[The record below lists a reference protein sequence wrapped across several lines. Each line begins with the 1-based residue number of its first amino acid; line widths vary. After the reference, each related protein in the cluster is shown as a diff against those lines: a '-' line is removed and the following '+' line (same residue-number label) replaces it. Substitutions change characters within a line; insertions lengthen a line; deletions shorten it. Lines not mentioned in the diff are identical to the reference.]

1 MNFNTREREFEFD
14 LKENFADK
22 EDPNTPT
29 LRDRPKGP
37 PPLCPTIT
45 L

>member
-1 MNFNTREREFEFD
+1 MNFNTREGEFKFD
-14 LKENFADK
+14 LRENLADK

-29 LRDRPKGP
+29 LRDRPKGL
-37 PPLCPTIT
+37 PPLCPTKT